1 MSGSN
6 RNGSLDSFS
15 CPPPAS
21 KDEVIVLG
29 HGSGGRLTAELVST
43 VFLPA
48 LSNPLLD
55 RLNDSAEMKVG
66 ASRIAFTTDSFVVN
80 PLRFPG
86 WRHRRTRGQRHGQ
99 RSGGGGQ
106 SADRPVGRVHPR
118 RGVSHRGT
126 RSDRRIDARG
136 GRPRGRC
143 GNRGGHESRR
153 ARQGR
158 RTVHHDQ
165 RGIGVVA
172 GNIELGPERIQ
183 VGDAVLV
190 SGPIGDH
197 GIAVMSAREGLEFQ
211 TTTVSDSA
219 PLNGLV
225 SSMLESGGAI
235 RCMRDPTRGGVAT
248 VINELAKSSR
258 VEILIEETAVPVRDG
273 VRAACE
279 ILGLDPLYVACE
291 GRLVAIVD
299 SAAADNVLAAM
310 RRHPLGSNSC
320 RIGIVTR
327 SDAPR
332 VLLRTAF
339 GTTVS
344 STFSP
349 ARNSRAFAEGTF
361 SRRRAHRTACAR
373 WCGVKKASV
382 MRRHWLPLWPSNPI
396 DTPRKRARWLVSICC
411 RSPPSTRHSPPSR
424 SRMPPMKELGGPLPA
439 ARQPDQ
445 HPPRRGPR
453 PGQRR
458 AAP

>member
-21 KDEVIVLG
+21 KGEVIVLG

-48 LSNPLLD
+48 LSNPLLN

-86 WRHRRTRGQRHGQ
+86 GDIGALAVNGTVNDLAVAGSQPIALSAAFILEEGFPIVELEAIVESMRAA
-99 RSGGGGQ
+99 
-106 SADRPVGRVHPR
+106 ADRA
-118 RGVSHRGT
+118 GVAVIAADTKVVEHGKADGLFITTS
-126 RSDRRIDARG
+126 
-136 GRPRGRC
+136 
-143 GNRGGHESRR
+143 
-153 ARQGR
+153 
-158 RTVHHDQ
+158 
-165 RGIGVVA
+165 GIGVVA

-258 VEILIEETAVPVRDG
+258 VEILLEETAVPVRDG

-339 GTTVS
+339 GTTRLLDVL
-344 STFSP
+344 
-349 ARNSRAFAEGTF
+349 AGAQ
-361 SRRRAHRTACAR
+361 
-373 WCGVKKASV
+373 
-382 MRRHWLPLWPSNPI
+382 LP
-396 DTPRKRARWLVSICC
+396 RIC
-411 RSPPSTRHSPPSR
+411 
-424 SRMPPMKELGGPLPA
+424 
-439 ARQPDQ
+439 
-445 HPPRRGPR
+445 
-453 PGQRR
+453 
-458 AAP
+458 